1 LIEAFKVFD
10 MDGDGLISAYELRY
24 ALTQLGEKLEDR
36 EIEILLRE
44 ADLDGDGYINF
55 QEFVRIMVS

>member
-1 LIEAFKVFD
+1 